1 MHEWMKL
8 SRRFYIQLPGI
19 FHTILTLGWLAFHS
33 RTLLADDDLAALL
46 KWFKSVFNRIFEA
59 GIQDSL
65 SFMNSMSFL
74 CNSSLENELVLD
86 LKSDPGRALMPGS
99 GFWESWLSGRL
110 ARFFKGDAYWIFSM
124 MCIILLTMSPLPRN
138 FSDVRTL
145 TRRMR
150 SKWTVR
156 RTAPAVKVSLRVIRV

>member
-8 SRRFYIQLPGI
+8 SRRLYIQLPGI

-46 KWFKSVFNRIFEA
+46 KWFNSVFNRIFEA
-59 GIQDSL
+59 GIQESL

-110 ARFFKGDAYWIFSM
+110 ARFFTPADASFKILKIIF
-124 MCIILLTMSPLPRN
+124 IIIGNDHYDIAYMSFN
-138 FSDVRTL
+138 FAHCGTSVDSRT
-145 TRRMR
+145 
-150 SKWTVR
+150 
-156 RTAPAVKVSLRVIRV
+156 I

>member
-59 GIQDSL
+59 GIQESL

-99 GFWESWLSGRL
+99 GFCES
-110 ARFFKGDAYWIFSM
+110 
-124 MCIILLTMSPLPRN
+124 
-138 FSDVRTL
+138 
-145 TRRMR
+145 
-150 SKWTVR
+150 
-156 RTAPAVKVSLRVIRV
+156 